1 MYMAGR
7 ATVPSTPLPRVEA
20 MPKSG
25 RGEDGK
31 VEELLQKL
39 LVLQMFSMGVPQEKI
54 AKTVG
59 RQRQWVTELLKG
71 IPRKGE

>member
-1 MYMAGR
+1 
-7 ATVPSTPLPRVEA
+7 

-39 LVLQMFSMGVPQEKI
+39 LVLQMYAMGVPQDKI

-71 IPRKGE
+71 MPRKGD